1 VPRPKPFAAALLA
14 ILLAAACASG
24 PQDSGFDVRIHF
36 LPLDTFKDMFFSAGP
51 VTLRY
56 QVTVANPLPQPVT
69 LLRLDLRS
77 VGIGAYSL
85 RPDSHSL
92 NVKIPPKS
100 TAEFAITAYGTA
112 RGGQTLSGEPV
123 TLQGAAHFQGPD
135 GQFVKFYHQN
145 IVPQ

>member
-1 VPRPKPFAAALLA
+1 MRRTALALFAA
-14 ILLAAACASG
+14 IFAAACASG
-24 PQDSGFDVRIHF
+24 PQDSGPDLQIH
-36 LPLDTFKDMFFSAGP
+36 LTAIDTFKDMFYSAGP

-56 QVTVANPLPQPVT
+56 QVVVQNPGLQPVT

-85 RPDSHSL
+85 RPDTHSL

-100 TAEFAITAYGTA
+100 TAEFAITAYGIA

-123 TLQGAAHFQGPD
+123 TLQGAAHFEGPD